1 VADCNH
7 LCHDDQL
14 LNSWDI
20 LETQSRYCIIA
31 DIRMRI
37 GVLSRNQSLYSTRRI
52 VQAAR
57 MRGHSVN
64 VIDTMSV
71 PVKIGFGHSNVPP
84 HPLPDVEAIV
94 PRIGTSI
101 TFYGLAVVR
110 QFESLG
116 VVTTATARAIARS
129 RDKLHS
135 LQVMSKSGLP
145 IPSTT
150 IVTEA
155 DDIRPAIELAGGLP
169 VIVKLIRGTQGR
181 GVFMATEV
189 RTVEAILKV
198 LQRAKEQMLVQEFV
212 KESSGTDIRIIV
224 VGNRCVAA
232 MKRTAAEGE
241 FRSNLHRGGTAEPF
255 VLDQHTRI
263 LAARAAQVHGLG
275 VAGVDLM
282 QSVRGPLLLEVNSSP
297 GLQGIEETTKVDVA
311 SEIVRFLEGE
321 ERKQKHQR
329 QQRRKRKL

>member
-1 VADCNH
+1 
-7 LCHDDQL
+7 
-14 LNSWDI
+14 
-20 LETQSRYCIIA
+20 
-31 DIRMRI
+31 
-37 GVLSRNQSLYSTRRI
+37 
-52 VQAAR
+52 

-64 VIDTMSV
+64 VIDTLSV
-71 PVKIGFGHSNVPP
+71 PVKIGFGQAAVTPQS
-84 HPLPDVEAIV
+84 LPDVEAIV

-110 QFESLG
+110 QFETRG

-135 LQVMSKSGLP
+135 LQVMSQSGLP

-150 IVTEA
+150 VVTEPE
-155 DDIRPAIELAGGLP
+155 DILPAIELAGGLP
-169 VIVKLIRGTQGR
+169 VVVKLIRGTQGR
-181 GVFMATEV
+181 GVFMATEM
-189 RTVEAILKV
+189 RTVEAILKA

-212 KESSGTDIRIIV
+212 RESSGTDIRIIV

-241 FRSNLHRGGTAEPF
+241 FRSNLHRGGTATPF
-255 VLDQHTRI
+255 VLDQHCRI
-263 LAARAAQVHGLG
+263 LAAKAARVHELG

-282 QSVRGPLLLEVNSSP
+282 QSARGPLLLEVNSSP

-311 SEIVRFLEGE
+311 SEIVRYLEGE
-321 ERKQKHQR
+321 ERKQRHQR